1 MAGIEMSLQTLAR
14 RAQQDAANET
24 AKDFTLWSIKELAL
38 RSTAGL
44 DSSRD
49 KIRALVDDLH
59 RATASGRLIDG
70 SFLDADDACLF
81 VATSALCLG
90 IPCRFIAERYG
101 QSWTVRLGY
110 EVDGQWETID
120 CMNQVAMRKLDEKV
134 VGEELRP

>member
-1 MAGIEMSLQTLAR
+1 MNAGIEMTLQTLAH
-14 RAQQDAANET
+14 RAQRD
-24 AKDFTLWSIKELAL
+24 SKEESVIRLAHEII
-38 RSTAGL
+38 AGL
-44 DSSRD
+44 NSPSD
-49 KIRALVDDLH
+49 KVHAFVDELH
-59 RATASGRLIDG
+59 HTTWFGRLIDG
-70 SFLDADDACLF
+70 SVLEADDACLF
-81 VATSALCLG
+81 VASCALSIG